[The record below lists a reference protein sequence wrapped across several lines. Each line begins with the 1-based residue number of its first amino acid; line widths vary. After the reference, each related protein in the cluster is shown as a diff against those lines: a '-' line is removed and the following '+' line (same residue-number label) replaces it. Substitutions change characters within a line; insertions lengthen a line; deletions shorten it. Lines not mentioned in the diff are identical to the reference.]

1 MLDMIPPQFRIPVI
15 LLMVACFCAIVGV
28 VAWQINK
35 KVKADK
41 AAKKKEDDDDAAA
54 AAAEKKE
61 DDDAAAAAAEKKED
75 DDAATTA
82 AGPVNTG
89 TPVGNSAPATSAT
102 QGAGRIGENRT
113 ASTVAMTPEQMSAAK
128 QAQADMRYANPTLT
142 SEQLAQEQRDAG
154 KKVEVIK
161 GFSAPAAGVAA
172 APMVTMAV
180 PANEVGVRGPAAGVA
195 AAPMVTMAVPANEV
209 GVRGPFKT
217 ATAAPAPIAWRCI
230 PGLNGTDWN
239 VPMRKN
245 TAGQVECMTTGNKNC
260 AWKPVAECEASK
272 TSGLGGWSGCGTAQY
287 NDPNH
292 WCAKGRAAI
301 P

>member
-180 PANEVGVRGPAAGVA
+180 PANEVGVRGP
-195 AAPMVTMAVPANEV
+195 
-209 GVRGPFKT
+209 FKT